1 LKFYFKKNLL
11 LILIKIVPPP
21 SPTTVKQSFIPR
33 PVSISSQ
40 TSISDRKEISKTIIQ
55 TNLTYC
61 DEYDMTQLIRL
72 IKQLN
77 NKVSYFSFIIKGCSQ
92 VLFDYPILNSNI
104 DTNISKVKFAK

>member
-1 LKFYFKKNLL
+1 MKFYLKKNLL

-40 TSISDRKEISKTIIQ
+40 TSISDRKEIQ

-61 DEYDMTQLIRL
+61 DEYDMTKLIRL

-77 NKVSYFSFIIKGCSQ
+77 NKVSYLSFIIKGCSQ